1 MRDPPDSQ
9 KEHHQVTMQMADLR
23 DRTALDV
30 PAPAFSILKGRF
42 DPHAPAIDLD
52 QLPRGR
58 AIRNDDPDFFIARF
72 PTESQ
77 RGGKAMLLPD
87 QGRTIPLLAF
97 FFDQLSS
104 TLPGRVA
111 SLVLTAHLVLL
122 RDPQHVVPLDL

>member
-23 DRTALDV
+23 DRAALDV
-30 PAPAFSILKGRF
+30 PAPAFRILKGRF

-72 PTESQ
+72 PTE
-77 RGGKAMLLPD
+77 RKLGGKAMLLPD

-104 TLPGRVA
+104 TRPWRVA
-111 SLVLTAHLVLL
+111 SLDLSAHLVLL